1 MASPAEQEQAA
12 GTIPAAQAAQLLM
25 MTTERLRQLAKDG
38 WIEKEQRGRYKTVN
52 LVQGYI
58 RFLRDE
64 DRRSSKSAADV
75 GLKAARQREVEIR
88 TAERE
93 GRLIDR
99 STATDVVDTIAG
111 KFIAGLSGLPA
122 RATRDLVIRRE
133 IERHCDDLR
142 NEIAAFAASQRS
154 TVGAAG
160 QPSGGEAEEDA

>member
-1 MASPAEQEQAA
+1 MADNKDAPRA
-12 GTIPAAQAAQLLM
+12 GYVSTEQAAQLLM
-25 MTTERLRQLAKDG
+25 LTPARLGQLAKDG
-38 WIEKEQRGRYKTVN
+38 WFAKESRGTYRLVDV
-52 LVQGYI
+52 VQGYI

-64 DRRSSKSAADV
+64 DRRSTKSAADV

-99 STATDVVDTIAG
+99 QTAIDVVDTIAG

-154 TVGAAG
+154 IVGAAG
-160 QPSGGEAEEDA
+160 QSSGGDAEDDA